1 MVIDEKDKRIFC
13 DVVLDFSCNRSE
25 IKSRLEKIIQDRFK
39 EYTIVVIVDS
49 EFS

>member
-1 MVIDEKDKRIFC
+1 
-13 DVVLDFSCNRSE
+13 
-25 IKSRLEKIIQDRFK
+25 SRLEKIIKDRFK